1 MVAFDRFSKQP
12 VATPAKGGSAMTDL
26 RPRLG
31 AGEDVD
37 DLSVVVLR
45 GEIDMSS
52 APAIGVTVDARRRAG
67 CTELTLDLS
76 DVTFMDS
83 QGLNEL
89 IKAHRALISDGGGL
103 TLRAPS
109 RPVELAIQIAGI
121 GAVIPVVP

>member
-1 MVAFDRFSKQP
+1 
-12 VATPAKGGSAMTDL
+12 MTDL

-31 AGEDVD
+31 PGEDLD
-37 DLSVVVLR
+37 DLSIVVLR

-52 APAIGVTVDARRRAG
+52 APAIGATVDARRRAG

-89 IKAHRALISDGGGL
+89 IKAHKALTSAGGGL

-109 RPVELAIQIAGI
+109 RPVDLAIQIVGI
-121 GAVIPVVP
+121 DAVIPVVP

>member
-1 MVAFDRFSKQP
+1 
-12 VATPAKGGSAMTDL
+12 MTDL
-26 RPRLG
+26 RPRFG
-31 AGEDVD
+31 TGEDLG

-52 APAIGVTVDARRRAG
+52 APAIGVTVEARRRAG

-89 IKAHRALISDGGGL
+89 IRAHKALVAAGGGL
-103 TLRAPS
+103 RLREPS

-121 GAVIPVVP
+121 DALIPIDA